1 MPFLKILVVENYEPF
16 RRRICLSLQQRP
28 GFQVIKASNGL
39 EAVQKAKELQ
49 PDLILIDIGLPKLN
63 GIEAAKRI
71 RRLAPQAKLL
81 FVSQESDPDVVQ
93 ETFRLGA
100 RGYVHKPLALSDL
113 LPAIDAVLVGKRFVS
128 SGLEFNEGAD
138 AHHRHEVQ
146 FYSDDSVFFESTTRF
161 VTDALMAADAAIV
174 LATNSHRE
182 GLVQKLKA
190 DGFDIDGAIQQGTY
204 ISLDAVDTLSS
215 IMVNGVPDPVRFSAG
230 LGVLIEATAKVAGT
244 EHPRVAMFGE
254 CVGLLFTEGNPNAA
268 ISLEKIGN
276 DLVKAHNVEILCA
289 YPLPHGQE
297 DDEALKSICAEHTAA
312 YWR

>member
-39 EAVQKAKELQ
+39 EAVQKAKELR

-190 DGFDIDGAIQQGTY
+190 DD
-204 ISLDAVDTLSS
+204 
-215 IMVNGVPDPVRFSAG
+215 
-230 LGVLIEATAKVAGT
+230 
-244 EHPRVAMFGE
+244 
-254 CVGLLFTEGNPNAA
+254 AA

-289 YPLPHGQE
+289 YPLPDGQE
-297 DDEALKSICAEHTAA
+297 DDEALKSICAEHTAV